1 MLEEWFLFFII
12 NEDALKRCLGDYRK
26 LPSPQVSSFR
36 IKNTSPMSGSSPPG
50 RANSPTGTKTDNSRE
65 TTTPK
70 IRPMKVSH
78 DLSAQI
84 TDKLSGPHG
93 DMNKQGLVGM
103 VKVTPPTKNSSVMA
117 ASPHIVTPPSSAKP
131 VRPSSADRFRRMV
144 RNCRDSS

>member
-1 MLEEWFLFFII
+1 
-12 NEDALKRCLGDYRK
+12 
-26 LPSPQVSSFR
+26 
-36 IKNTSPMSGSSPPG
+36 MSGSSPPG
-50 RANSPTGTKTDNSRE
+50 RANSPTGTKTDSSRE

-78 DLSAQI
+78 DLSVKI